1 MYKSYLKLGL
11 RLSELL
17 LAESR
22 MQFGFDVNEVR
33 VVVTRQ
39 QHRPQVP
46 AWGSRRCSGP
56 TGGWSHV
63 GERLRGVIGGR
74 QEVTCPARWPCLG
87 FPGGVRCQ
95 WGQQTLL
102 QECSL

>member
-1 MYKSYLKLGL
+1 MYESYRRLGL
-11 RLSELL
+11 RLDLF

-22 MQFGFDVNEVR
+22 MQFGFDVYKVH

-39 QHRPQVP
+39 KHGPQVL

-63 GERLRGVIGGR
+63 RERL
-74 QEVTCPARWPCLG
+74 
-87 FPGGVRCQ
+87 
-95 WGQQTLL
+95 
-102 QECSL
+102 